1 MVRTRRPR
9 QHPSGTFLREVP
21 ETGDLALALMRATW
35 SEAQL
40 GVSERPTHFPGET
53 ARGRLRRHGSAP
65 SALKST
71 SPAPPS
77 WKVAPMWVKRKRP
90 ERQQRGRP
98 PRPASW
104 PRLLRQPLAEPAC
117 LRVAGW
123 SHLSPWGE
131 GTIAIK
137 GSASRAP
144 RGEWTEG
151 RPNEEAT
158 RALQGIRAATLLLP
172 ESEDA
177 FGRCAG
183 GRTATVPTQTGGR
196 TRGSGAL
203 SADQQARRPC
213 GRGSSEAGRLRVSGR
228 GGCTPS
234 DGPP

>member
-40 GVSERPTHFPGET
+40 GVSERPTHFPGEM

-65 SALKST
+65 SALEST

-104 PRLLRQPLAEPAC
+104 PRLLRQPLAEPTC
-117 LRVAGW
+117 LQVAGW

-137 GSASRAP
+137 GSASQAP

-151 RPNEEAT
+151 RPNEVAT

-172 ESEDA
+172 ESGDA

-183 GRTATVPTQTGGR
+183 GRTATVPGAGPVAQEPCLQTSRPAALAGGGR
-196 TRGSGAL
+196 ARRGGSGLA
-203 SADQQARRPC
+203 AEGA
-213 GRGSSEAGRLRVSGR
+213 A
-228 GGCTPS
+228 
-234 DGPP
+234 PP